1 MNDTNK
7 PNRFDL
13 LLCQTGLAGLAY
25 EKVGERLGQS
35 RAGDNVDLDLRGF
48 EGLRL
53 R

>member
-13 LLCQTGLAGLAY
+13 LLCQTGLAGLASV
-25 EKVGERLGQS
+25 KVGERLGQS
-35 RAGDNVDLDLRGF
+35 RAGDNVDLSLRGF
-48 EGLRL
+48 EGFRL